1 MAIEQT
7 EFEFKQY
14 ITNTDHYFIN
24 RWGGI
29 DINLRQ
35 KYINDKNIQ
44 DDNNLNFYIKEL
56 SGWTGYYDTSTNI
69 NIRRAN
75 LQKYFNELYEI
86 YISNKFSTIFRPTF
100 PKELFL
106 DTNFKDLNIITY
118 DMLQG
123 KSFFSFILTNFKKIL
138 IISAFTE
145 KMETQV
151 CNLNKMYDTNSD
163 NTFSFIKTYLT
174 YYDKDR
180 DVYMNTSHNN
190 FWETLQ
196 YYKDQIDTIDFDIC
210 LISCGTYAHFIGEYI
225 KSINKKSIYIG
236 GILTLYFGIYGDL
249 YLKPNAKWFDLNYCI
264 LNTHNE
270 IICKNQIEACN
281 SYLYNDYKYTEILQS
296 FDYQNNYKNLGLNE
310 IGAKIQHI
318 MQINYNKNY
327 NYINLPDDFNWK
339 IYIEKNSD
347 LKHLN
352 EYEVT
357 MHYETTG
364 YMEKRLYK

>member
-249 YLKPNAKWFDLNYCI
+249 YLKPNAKWFDLIYCI
-264 LNTHNE
+264 LNT
-270 IICKNQIEACN
+270 
-281 SYLYNDYKYTEILQS
+281 
-296 FDYQNNYKNLGLNE
+296 
-310 IGAKIQHI
+310 
-318 MQINYNKNY
+318 
-327 NYINLPDDFNWK
+327 
-339 IYIEKNSD
+339 
-347 LKHLN
+347 
-352 EYEVT
+352 
-357 MHYETTG
+357 
-364 YMEKRLYK
+364 